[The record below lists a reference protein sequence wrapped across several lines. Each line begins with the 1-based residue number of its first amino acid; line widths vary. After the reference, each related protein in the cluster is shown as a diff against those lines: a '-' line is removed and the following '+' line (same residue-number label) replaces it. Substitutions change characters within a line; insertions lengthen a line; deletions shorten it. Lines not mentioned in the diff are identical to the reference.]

1 MRNPINIL
9 NLLKP
14 KAKNRE
20 NDVLGK
26 QQTALKIFKNNFFHL
41 FKSACIVENENTVYN
56 LIIFFHPYFYI
67 KKIFFLFCM
76 FIF

>member
-41 FKSACIVENENTVYN
+41 FKSACIVENENTV
-56 LIIFFHPYFYI
+56 
-67 KKIFFLFCM
+67 
-76 FIF
+76 